1 MKNGLAA
8 CLCVIA
14 ALLLSA
20 SASEGQITMAPTPA
34 WSKITQQ
41 KLLFKGDAWPAPVAG
56 DIALANENN
65 LRMTLDLYGDFP
77 GAPSLGALISEIR
90 SANANPADQVPGM
103 TGLGGALG
111 HGFLDAAGAALT
123 GSGNFNSAQQV
134 SLAIS
139 GQITDYEF
147 VEDGNTGQG
156 NGRIEAITYL
166 TWTTVPDGN
175 GPMITRTEA
184 YRWKIRVINNGFRI
198 VPKGTDP
205 NDPFPGTLAFT
216 PEMVSRIDIL
226 GFMFKLW
233 AKGTDIKIDEVA
245 RKAGN
250 SPNFTVLPE
259 SNPNHAKLYAEIGE
273 NCIDMLFV
281 DEPPPTLEGM
291 GPPLYCLGR
300 CQSPLIVNTGI

>member
-1 MKNGLAA
+1 M
-8 CLCVIA
+8 
-14 ALLLSA
+14 
-20 SASEGQITMAPTPA
+20 TMAQAPA

-41 KLLFKGDAWPAPVAG
+41 KLLFKGDAWPAPVEG
-56 DIALANENN
+56 NIALSDEND
-65 LRMTLDLYGDFP
+65 LRNTLELYGDFP
-77 GAPSLGALISEIR
+77 GAVSLGDLISQIR
-90 SANANPADQVPGM
+90 SANANPADQAPGT

-111 HGFLDAAGAALT
+111 YGFLDAAGAALT
-123 GSGNFNSAQQV
+123 GSGNFNTARQV

-147 VEDGNTGQG
+147 VEDGNTGRG

-166 TWTTVPDGN
+166 TWTTVPNGN
-175 GPMITRTEA
+175 GRFTTRTEA
-184 YRWKIRVINNGFRI
+184 YRWKIRVINNGFSI

-205 NDPFPGTLAFT
+205 NGPFPGTLAFT
-216 PEMVSRIDIL
+216 PEMVSRIDAL

-233 AKGTDIKIDEVA
+233 AEGTDIKIDEVA

-259 SNPNHAKLYAEIGE
+259 SNPNYAKLYAEIDE

-281 DEPPPTLEGM
+281 DRPPPTLGEM
-291 GPPLYCLGR
+291 EPPLYCLGR
-300 CQSPLIVNTGI
+300 CQGPLIVNTGV